1 MFEKL
6 TYEHALRT
14 IGPVFSRDEFDWA
27 LHPGGEAVIDNV
39 KDTMGLTEHQLRATR
54 EIYRTRGNSS
64 SPTVLIVLDK
74 LRTMGHGSDQVVAT
88 SFGPGLTIEMAMLR
102 RCREAE
108 AEDETDFSVKS
119 PLGGEVKVD
128 GLFLTSRA

>member
-14 IGPVFSRDEFDWA
+14 IGPVFSRNEFDWA
-27 LHPGGEAVIDNV
+27 LHPGGGAVIDNV
-39 KDTMGLTEHQLRATR
+39 KDTIGLTEHQLRATR

-74 LRTMGHGSDQVVAT
+74 LRNMGYGSDQVIAT

-102 RCREAE
+102 RCREGGT
-108 AEDETDFSVKS
+108 EDEPDFSVKS
-119 PLGGEVKVD
+119 PPAGEVRVD
-128 GLFLTSRA
+128 GLFPPSRV

>member
-1 MFEKL
+1 VTRK
-6 TYEHALRT
+6 
-14 IGPVFSRDEFDWA
+14 DDFDWA

-54 EIYRTRGNSS
+54 EIYKTRGNSS

-74 LRTMGHGSDQVVAT
+74 LRSMGRGSDQVIAT

-108 AEDETDFSVKS
+108 AEAEAENDFSVKIPS
-119 PLGGEVKVD
+119 GDEVRVD
-128 GLFLTSRA
+128 GLFPASRA